1 MEGGSSIT
9 GWFLESP
16 VCCQQSFLFLKS
28 DIHLITLI
36 SLPQGQTTLLSKS
49 FASYRN
55 WTVSQEEFGYISP

>member
-1 MEGGSSIT
+1 MEGGSSIM

-28 DIHLITLI
+28 DMHLTTLI
-36 SLPQGQTTLLSKS
+36 SVPEGQTTLLSKS

-55 WTVSQEEFGYISP
+55 WMVGQEEFGYISP